1 MRKFLPL
8 VLISLIAFVSCN
20 NNAPKEKKDSVA
32 ACKTGDLNPNG
43 DSELSLLMRELAA
56 FSDSVK
62 QDLLNNREPRPHPE
76 NLTTILTARKTDEN
90 IDRSVYDPLART
102 YITGVTYFYASKP
115 EDRVENYN
123 SMVNNC
129 IACHQSFCGGPIK
142 RIQKL
147 LIPVK

>member
-1 MRKFLPL
+1 MLL
-8 VLISLIAFVSCN
+8 SLIGVVSCN
-20 NNAPKEKKDSVA
+20 DDTQKEKKDSVT

-43 DSELSLLMRELAA
+43 DSELALLMRELAA

-62 QDLLNNREPRPHPE
+62 HDLLNNREPRPQPE
-76 NLTTILTARKTDEN
+76 NLTTILTAKKTDEN
-90 IDRSVYDPLART
+90 IDKSIYDPFARN

-115 EDRVENYN
+115 EDRIENYN
-123 SMVNNC
+123 AMVNNC